1 MRLLNLELKNI
12 GPFIEGKIN
21 FILKEDNTQNP
32 PVTIIT
38 GENGTGKTII
48 IDAIRGLLLAEPYQI
63 ERNIIRN
70 DNDFSVSLEYM
81 TDNKIEFLSSSKSTK
96 NHQFQLNS
104 YELSKRFLTNC
115 KPDAT
120 WNWIVD
126 YWTSK
131 LSTDSFEVKNL
142 VAPMPT
148 DIYINSLDGIQKNV
162 EVAQLI
168 CFFDYLK
175 NSENNAERA
184 LGVRLFEILKQI
196 IKLSLIDGEFK
207 YVARTTLK
215 PIVSQM
221 GQEISLEK
229 LSSGNLYLIQR
240 MVSLLGKM
248 YSIHVL
254 NKRPL
259 EDLCQTP
266 GIVLIDEAE
275 NHLHPKWQK
284 TFIQSIQEIFPNLQL
299 IVTTHSPF
307 IVSSVEHA
315 KIFVCHSKGDHAEIT
330 DETDIYSNKPVE
342 EILLS
347 PLFGVTYPFNQ
358 KITKLLQ
365 KRKMAIN
372 AKDEVQKNQIEEK
385 LKEINP
391 QYFNFLNL
399 DNILSEMISESD

>member
-12 GPFIEGKIN
+12 GPFIEGNIN
-21 FILKEDNTQNP
+21 FISEEDNIQKP

-38 GENGTGKTII
+38 GENGTGKTIVL
-48 IDAIRGLLLAEPYQI
+48 DAIRGLLLATYQL
-63 ERNIIRN
+63 ERHIIRN
-70 DNDFSVSLEYM
+70 DNDFSVSLKYAI
-81 TDNKIEFLSSSKSTK
+81 DNKTEHLSCSELRQK
-96 NHQFQLNS
+96 NQLKLNS
-104 YELSKRFLTNC
+104 DKFRYRFLANQ
-115 KPDAT
+115 KPDIT
-120 WNWIVD
+120 WNWVVD

-131 LSTDSFEVKNL
+131 LSTDHFEVKNL
-142 VAPMPT
+142 VAPIPENL
-148 DIYINSLDGIQKNV
+148 YVNSLDGIQKNV

-175 NSENNAERA
+175 NSDNNAERE
-184 LGVRLFEILKQI
+184 LGVRLFEILKRI

-207 YVARTTLK
+207 YVARTTLE
-215 PIVSQM
+215 PIVSQT

-248 YSIHVL
+248 YSIHIL
-254 NKRPL
+254 NKYPI
-259 EDLCQTP
+259 EELCQTQ
-266 GIVLIDEAE
+266 GLLLIDEAE

-307 IVSSVEHA
+307 IVSSVENA
-315 KIFVCHSKGDHAEIT
+315 KIFVCHSKSDHAEMT

-347 PLFGVTYPFNQ
+347 PLFGATHPFNQ
-358 KITKLLQ
+358 NITELLQ
-365 KRKMAIN
+365 KRKKAIN
-372 AKDEVQKNQIEEK
+372 TKDDVQKTKIEKE

-391 QYFNFLNL
+391 QYFNFLNI
-399 DNILSEMISESD
+399 DNILAEITSE

>member
-12 GPFIEGKIN
+12 GPFIEGNIN
-21 FILKEDNTQNP
+21 FISEEDNIQKP

-38 GENGTGKTII
+38 GENGTGKTIVL
-48 IDAIRGLLLAEPYQI
+48 DAIRGLLLATYQL
-63 ERNIIRN
+63 ERHIIRN
-70 DNDFSVSLEYM
+70 DNDFSVSLTYA
-81 TDNKIEFLSSSKSTK
+81 TDNKTERLSCSELTQK
-96 NHQFQLNS
+96 NQLKLNS
-104 YELSKRFLTNC
+104 DKFRNRFLANQE
-115 KPDAT
+115 PDAS
-120 WNWIVD
+120 WNWVVD

-131 LSTDSFEVKNL
+131 LSTDRFEVKNL
-142 VAPMPT
+142 VAPIPENL
-148 DIYINSLDGIQKNV
+148 YVNSLDGIQKNV

-175 NSENNAERA
+175 NSDNNAERE
-184 LGVRLFEILKQI
+184 LGVRLFETLKRI

-207 YVARTTLK
+207 YVARTTLE
-215 PIVSQM
+215 PIVSQT

-248 YSIHVL
+248 YSIHIL
-254 NKRPL
+254 NKYPI
-259 EDLCQTP
+259 EELCQTQ
-266 GIVLIDEAE
+266 GLLLIDEAE

-284 TFIQSIQEIFPNLQL
+284 TFIKSIQEIFPNLQL

-307 IVSSVEHA
+307 IVSSVENA
-315 KIFVCHSKGDHAEIT
+315 KIFVCHSKSDHAEMT

-347 PLFGVTYPFNQ
+347 PLFGATHPFNQ
-358 KITKLLQ
+358 NITELLQ
-365 KRKMAIN
+365 KRKKAIN
-372 AKDEVQKNQIEEK
+372 TKDDVQKTKIEKE

-391 QYFNFLNL
+391 QYFKFLNI
-399 DNILSEMISESD
+399 DNILGEITSE

>member
-12 GPFIEGKIN
+12 GPFIEGNIN
-21 FILKEDNTQNP
+21 FISEEDNIQKP

-38 GENGTGKTII
+38 GENGTGKTIVL
-48 IDAIRGLLLAEPYQI
+48 DAIRGLLLATYQL
-63 ERNIIRN
+63 ERHIIRN
-70 DNDFSVSLEYM
+70 DNDFSVSLKYAI
-81 TDNKIEFLSSSKSTK
+81 DNKTEHLSCSELTQK
-96 NHQFQLNS
+96 NQFQLNS
-104 YELSKRFLTNC
+104 DKFRNRFLANQE
-115 KPDAT
+115 PDAT
-120 WNWIVD
+120 WNWVVD

-142 VAPMPT
+142 VAPIPENL
-148 DIYINSLDGIQKNV
+148 YVNSLDGIQKNV

-175 NSENNAERA
+175 NSDNNAERE
-184 LGVRLFEILKQI
+184 LGVRLFETLKRI

-207 YVARTTLK
+207 YVARTTLE
-215 PIVSQM
+215 PIVSQT

-248 YSIHVL
+248 YSIHIL
-254 NKRPL
+254 NKYPI
-259 EDLCQTP
+259 EELCQTQ
-266 GIVLIDEAE
+266 GLLLIDEAE

-307 IVSSVEHA
+307 IVSSVENA
-315 KIFVCHSKGDHAEIT
+315 KIFVCHSKSDHAEIT

-347 PLFGVTYPFNQ
+347 PLFGATHPFNQ
-358 KITKLLQ
+358 NITELLQ
-365 KRKMAIN
+365 KRKKAIN
-372 AKDEVQKNQIEEK
+372 TKDDVQKTKIEKE

-391 QYFNFLNL
+391 QYFNFLNI
-399 DNILSEMISESD
+399 DNILGEITSE

>member
-12 GPFIEGKIN
+12 GPFLEGNIN
-21 FILKEDNTQNP
+21 FISEEDNIQKP

-38 GENGTGKTII
+38 GENGTGKTIVL
-48 IDAIRGLLLAEPYQI
+48 DAIRGLLATYQL
-63 ERNIIRN
+63 ERHIIRN
-70 DNDFSVSLEYM
+70 DNDFSVSLKYA
-81 TDNKIEFLSSSKSTK
+81 TDNKTERLSCSELTQK
-96 NHQFQLNS
+96 NQLKLNS
-104 YELSKRFLTNC
+104 DKDKFRNRFLADQ
-115 KPDAT
+115 KPDAS
-120 WNWIVD
+120 WNWVID

-131 LSTDSFEVKNL
+131 LSTDGFEVKTL
-142 VAPMPT
+142 VAPIPENL
-148 DIYINSLDGIQKNV
+148 YVKSLDGIQKNV

-175 NSENNAERA
+175 NSDDNAERE
-184 LGVRLFEILKQI
+184 LGVRLFEILKKI

-215 PIVSQM
+215 PIVSQT

-248 YSIHVL
+248 YSIHIL
-254 NKRPL
+254 NKYPI
-259 EDLCQTP
+259 EELCQTQ
-266 GIVLIDEAE
+266 GILLIDEAE

-284 TFIQSIQEIFPNLQL
+284 TFIQSIVEIFPNLQL

-307 IVSSVEHA
+307 IVSSAPNA
-315 KIFVCHSKGDHAEIT
+315 KIFVCHSKGDHAFIT

-347 PLFGVTYPFNQ
+347 PLFGATHPFNQ
-358 KITKLLQ
+358 NITELLQ
-365 KRKMAIN
+365 KRKKAIN
-372 AKDEVQKNQIEEK
+372 MKDDVQKTKIEKE

-391 QYFNFLNL
+391 QYFNFLNI
-399 DNILSEMISESD
+399 DNILGEITKE

>member
-12 GPFIEGKIN
+12 GPFIEGNIN
-21 FILKEDNTQNP
+21 FISQEDNIQKP

-48 IDAIRGLLLAEPYQI
+48 LDAIRGLLLATYQL
-63 ERNIIRN
+63 ERHIIRN
-70 DNDFSVSLEYM
+70 NNDFSASLKYV
-81 TDNKIEFLSSSKSTK
+81 TDNKTERLSCSELTQK
-96 NHQFQLNS
+96 NQLKLNS
-104 YELSKRFLTNC
+104 DKFINRFLANQE
-115 KPDAT
+115 PDAT
-120 WNWIVD
+120 WNWVVD

-131 LSTDSFEVKNL
+131 LSLDSFEVKNL
-142 VAPMPT
+142 VAPNPENL
-148 DIYINSLDGIQKNV
+148 YVNSLSGIQKNV

-175 NSENNAERA
+175 NSDNNAERK
-184 LGVRLFEILKQI
+184 LGVRLFEILKRI

-207 YVARTTLK
+207 YVARTTLE
-215 PIVSQM
+215 PIVSQT

-248 YSIHVL
+248 YSIHIL
-254 NKRPL
+254 NKYPI
-259 EDLCQTP
+259 EELCQTQ
-266 GIVLIDEAE
+266 GILLIDEAE

-307 IVSSVEHA
+307 IVSSAPNA
-315 KIFVCHSKGDHAEIT
+315 KIFVCHSTGDHAEMT

-347 PLFGVTYPFNQ
+347 PLFGATHPFNQ
-358 KITKLLQ
+358 NITELLQ
-365 KRKMAIN
+365 KRKKAIN
-372 AKDEVQKNQIEEK
+372 TKDDVQKTKIEKE

-391 QYFNFLNL
+391 QYFNFLNI
-399 DNILSEMISESD
+399 DNILGEITSE

>member
-12 GPFIEGKIN
+12 GPFIEGNIN
-21 FILKEDNTQNP
+21 FISEEDNIQKP

-38 GENGTGKTII
+38 GENGTGKTIVL
-48 IDAIRGLLLAEPYQI
+48 DAIRGLLLATYQL
-63 ERNIIRN
+63 ERHIIRN
-70 DNDFSVSLEYM
+70 DNDFSVSLTYA
-81 TDNKIEFLSSSKSTK
+81 TDNKTERLSCSELTQK
-96 NHQFQLNS
+96 NQLKLNS
-104 YELSKRFLTNC
+104 DKFRNRFLANQE
-115 KPDAT
+115 PDAS
-120 WNWIVD
+120 WNWVVD

-131 LSTDSFEVKNL
+131 LSTDRFEVKNL
-142 VAPMPT
+142 VAPIPENL
-148 DIYINSLDGIQKNV
+148 YVNSLDGIQKNV

-175 NSENNAERA
+175 NSDNNAERE
-184 LGVRLFEILKQI
+184 LGVRLFETLKRI

-207 YVARTTLK
+207 YVARTTLE
-215 PIVSQM
+215 PIVSQT

-248 YSIHVL
+248 YSIHIL
-254 NKRPL
+254 NKYPI
-259 EDLCQTP
+259 EELCQTQ
-266 GIVLIDEAE
+266 GLLLIDEAE

-307 IVSSVEHA
+307 IVSSVENA
-315 KIFVCHSKGDHAEIT
+315 KIFVCHSKSDHAEMT

-347 PLFGVTYPFNQ
+347 PLFGATHPFNQ
-358 KITKLLQ
+358 NITELLQ
-365 KRKMAIN
+365 KRKKAIN
-372 AKDEVQKNQIEEK
+372 TKDDVQKTKIEKE

-391 QYFNFLNL
+391 QYFKFLNI
-399 DNILSEMISESD
+399 DNILGEITSE

>member
-12 GPFIEGKIN
+12 GPFIKGNIN
-21 FILKEDNTQNP
+21 FISEEDNIQKP
-32 PVTIIT
+32 PVAIIT

-48 IDAIRGLLLAEPYQI
+48 IDAIRGLLLAKYKL

-70 DNDFSVSLEYM
+70 DNDFLVSLKYAI
-81 TDNKIEFLSSSKSTK
+81 DNKTEFLFSSKSATD
-96 NHQFQLNS
+96 NQFQLNS
-104 YELSKRFLTNC
+104 NRFKNRFLANE

-120 WNWIVD
+120 WNWVVD

-131 LSTDSFEVKNL
+131 LSTDSFEVKHL
-142 VAPMPT
+142 VAPKPENL
-148 DIYINSLDGIQKNV
+148 YINSLDGIQTNI

-175 NSENNAERA
+175 NSENHAERT
-184 LGVRLFEILKQI
+184 LGVRLFEILKKI
-196 IKLSLIDGEFK
+196 IKFSLIDGEFK
-207 YVARTTLK
+207 YVARTTLE
-215 PIVSQM
+215 PIVLQT

-248 YSIHVL
+248 YSIHIL
-254 NKRPL
+254 NKSPL
-259 EDLCQTP
+259 EELCQTQ
-266 GIVLIDEAE
+266 GLLLIDEAE

-307 IVSSVEHA
+307 IVSSVEQA
-315 KIFVCHSKGDHAEIT
+315 KIFVCHSKGEYAEIT
-330 DETDIYSNKPVE
+330 DETDIYSNKPVD

-347 PLFGVTYPFNQ
+347 PLFAVTHPFNQ
-358 KITKLLQ
+358 HITELLQ
-365 KRKMAIN
+365 KRKEAIN
-372 AKDEVQKNQIEEK
+372 AKDEGKKNKIEQE

-391 QYFNFLNL
+391 QYFNFLNIDNML
-399 DNILSEMISESD
+399 DEMISE

>member
-12 GPFIEGKIN
+12 GPFIEGNIN
-21 FILKEDNTQNP
+21 FISEEDNLQKP

-38 GENGTGKTII
+38 GENGTGKTIVL
-48 IDAIRGLLLAEPYQI
+48 DAIRGLLLANKKL
-63 ERNIIRN
+63 ERDILRN
-70 DNDFSVSLEYM
+70 SNDFLVSLRYA
-81 TDNKIEFLSSSKSTK
+81 TDNNIALLSSSKIER
-96 NHQFQLNS
+96 NNQLQLNS
-104 YELSKRFLTNC
+104 YKFKNRFLTNTNQET
-115 KPDAT
+115 DAT
-120 WNWIVD
+120 WDWVVD

-131 LSTDSFEVKNL
+131 LSTDSFAVKNL
-142 VAPMPT
+142 VAPIPENV
-148 DIYINSLDGIQKNV
+148 YVNSLNGIQKNV

-175 NSENNAERA
+175 SSDNNAERE
-184 LGVRLFEILKQI
+184 LGIRLFEILKKI

-207 YVARTTLK
+207 YVARTTLE
-215 PIVSQM
+215 PIVSQT

-248 YSIHVL
+248 YSIHIL
-254 NKRPL
+254 NKHPI
-259 EDLCQTP
+259 EDLCKAQ
-266 GIVLIDEAE
+266 GVLLIDEAE

-307 IVSSVEHA
+307 IVSSVENA
-315 KIFVCHSKGDHAEIT
+315 KIFVCNSKGDHAEIT
-330 DETDIYSNKPVE
+330 DETDVYSNKPVE

-347 PLFGVTYPFNQ
+347 PLFGVTQPFNQ
-358 KITKLLQ
+358 KITELLQ
-365 KRKMAIN
+365 KRKIAIKTKN
-372 AKDEVQKNQIEEK
+372 DVQKTEIDEK

-391 QYFNFLNL
+391 QYFNFLNI
-399 DNILSEMISESD
+399 DSILSEITSK

>member
-12 GPFIEGKIN
+12 GPFIEGNIN
-21 FILKEDNTQNP
+21 FISEEDNIQKP

-38 GENGTGKTII
+38 GENGTGKTIVL
-48 IDAIRGLLLAEPYQI
+48 DAIRGLLLATYQL
-63 ERNIIRN
+63 ERHIIRN
-70 DNDFSVSLEYM
+70 DNDFSVSLKYAI
-81 TDNKIEFLSSSKSTK
+81 DNKTEHLSSSELTQK
-96 NHQFQLNS
+96 NQLKLNS
-104 YELSKRFLTNC
+104 DKFRNRFFANQ
-115 KPDAT
+115 KPDIT
-120 WNWIVD
+120 WNWVVD

-131 LSTDSFEVKNL
+131 LSTDHFEVKNL
-142 VAPMPT
+142 VAPIPENL
-148 DIYINSLDGIQKNV
+148 YVNSLDGIQKNV

-175 NSENNAERA
+175 NSDNNAERE
-184 LGVRLFEILKQI
+184 LGVRLFEILKRI

-207 YVARTTLK
+207 YVARTTLE
-215 PIVSQM
+215 PIVSQT

-248 YSIHVL
+248 YSIHIL
-254 NKRPL
+254 NKYPI
-259 EDLCQTP
+259 EELCQTQ
-266 GIVLIDEAE
+266 GLLLIDEAE

-307 IVSSVEHA
+307 IVSSVENA
-315 KIFVCHSKGDHAEIT
+315 KIFVCHSKSDHAEMT

-347 PLFGVTYPFNQ
+347 PLFGATHPFNQ
-358 KITKLLQ
+358 NITELLQ
-365 KRKMAIN
+365 KRKKAIN
-372 AKDEVQKNQIEEK
+372 TKDDVQKTKIEKE

-391 QYFNFLNL
+391 QYFNFLNI
-399 DNILSEMISESD
+399 DNILAEITSE

>member
-12 GPFIEGKIN
+12 GPFIEGNIN
-21 FILKEDNTQNP
+21 FISEEDNIQKP

-48 IDAIRGLLLAEPYQI
+48 IDAIRGLLLARYKL
-63 ERNIIRN
+63 ERDIIRN
-70 DNDFSVSLEYM
+70 DNDFSVSLKYA
-81 TDNKIEFLSSSKSTK
+81 TDNKTEFLFSSSAKK
-96 NHQFQLNS
+96 NQFHLNS
-104 YELSKRFLTNC
+104 YEFRNRFLANQEE
-115 KPDAT
+115 PDAT
-120 WNWIVD
+120 WNWVVD

-142 VAPMPT
+142 VAPIPEN
-148 DIYINSLDGIQKNV
+148 IYINSLNGIQKNV

-175 NSENNAERA
+175 NSDNNAERE
-184 LGVRLFEILKQI
+184 LGIRFFEILKKI

-215 PIVSQM
+215 PIVSQT

-248 YSIHVL
+248 YSIHIL
-254 NKRPL
+254 NKSPL
-259 EDLCQTP
+259 EELCKTQ
-266 GIVLIDEAE
+266 GILLIDEAE

-307 IVSSVEHA
+307 IVSSVENA

-347 PLFGVTYPFNQ
+347 PLFGVTHPFN
-358 KITKLLQ
+358 KNITELLQ
-365 KRKMAIN
+365 KRKSAIN
-372 AKDEVQKNQIEEK
+372 AKDEVQKTKIEKE

-391 QYFNFLNL
+391 QYFNFLNI
-399 DNILSEMISESD
+399 DNILGEITSE

>member
-1 MRLLNLELKNI
+1 MRLLNLKLKNI
-12 GPFIEGKIN
+12 GPFIEGDIN
-21 FILKEDNTQNP
+21 FISEEDNIQKP

-48 IDAIRGLLLAEPYQI
+48 TDAIRGLLGKYNL

-70 DNDFSVSLEYM
+70 NNDFSVSLEYAV
-81 TDNKIEFLSSSKSTK
+81 DNETKVLSSSKLVD
-96 NHQFQLNS
+96 NYNFHLNS
-104 YELSKRFLTNC
+104 HALLNRFITNQ

-120 WNWIVD
+120 WNWVCD
-126 YWTSK
+126 YWTSR
-131 LSTDSFEVKNL
+131 LSSDSFEAKSL
-142 VAPMPT
+142 VAPIPEN
-148 DIYINSLDGIQKNV
+148 IYVNSLSGIQKNV

-175 NSENNAERA
+175 TSDNDEERE
-184 LGVRLFEILKQI
+184 LGIRLFDILKKI

-207 YVARTTLK
+207 YVARARLE

-221 GQEISLEK
+221 GKEISLEK

-254 NKRPL
+254 NKLPIK
-259 EDLCQTP
+259 DLCKAQ
-266 GIVLIDEAE
+266 GILLIDEAE

-284 TFIQSIQEIFPNLQL
+284 TFIQSIQEIFPNLQI

-307 IVSSVEHA
+307 IVSSVENA
-315 KIFVCHSKGDHAEIT
+315 KIFVCNSKGDHAEIT
-330 DETDIYSNKPVE
+330 DETDIYSNKPIE

-347 PLFGVTYPFNQ
+347 PLFGVTYQFNQ
-358 KITKLLQ
+358 NITELLQ
-365 KRKMAIN
+365 KRKKAIN
-372 AKDEVQKNQIEEK
+372 EKDDVQKNNIEKE
-385 LKEINP
+385 LKKINP
-391 QYFNFLNL
+391 QYFNFLDI
-399 DNILSEMISESD
+399 DNILSEITSK

>member
-1 MRLLNLELKNI
+1 MIMRLLNLEIKNI
-12 GPFIEGKIN
+12 GPFIEGNIN
-21 FILKEDNTQNP
+21 FISEEDNIQKP

-48 IDAIRGLLLAEPYQI
+48 IDAIRGLWLARYKL
-63 ERNIIRN
+63 ERDIIRN
-70 DNDFSVSLEYM
+70 NNDFSVSLKYAI
-81 TDNKIEFLSSSKSTK
+81 DNNTEILSASKSAK
-96 NHQFQLNS
+96 DYQFQLNS
-104 YELSKRFLTNC
+104 YQFRNRFLANQ

-120 WNWIVD
+120 WNWVVD

-142 VAPMPT
+142 VAPMPENL
-148 DIYINSLDGIQKNV
+148 YLNSLDGIQTNV

-175 NSENNAERA
+175 NSDNKAERE
-184 LGVRLFEILKQI
+184 LGVRLFEIIKKI

-207 YVARTTLK
+207 YVARTTLE
-215 PIVSQM
+215 PIVLQT

-254 NKRPL
+254 NKYPL
-259 EDLCQTP
+259 EELCQTQ
-266 GIVLIDEAE
+266 GILLIDEAE

-307 IVSSVEHA
+307 IVSSVENA

-342 EILLS
+342 
-347 PLFGVTYPFNQ
+347 
-358 KITKLLQ
+358 
-365 KRKMAIN
+365 
-372 AKDEVQKNQIEEK
+372 
-385 LKEINP
+385 
-391 QYFNFLNL
+391 
-399 DNILSEMISESD
+399 